1 MDHGYAREGVV
12 TSRPSKGAAQT
23 CRCKVHPM
31 PIAAGRVEPGTHVLV
46 IEDEKLLSWSTC
58 KDLKRWGY
66 IPTAAATLAEAREV
80 LARSQPHVILLDIR
94 LPDGRGLDLLQE
106 LSPSDRPK
114 VIVTSAFG
122 DVPTVV
128 EAMRLGAND
137 YLSKPF
143 EADNLFDAL
152 ARIQAVNAP
161 APAELP
167 STEDLARLG
176 IYSAHPSM
184 GLLLDRLRRFAH
196 TPRSTVLML
205 GETGVGKSVFARA
218 LHELSDRK
226 HSPFVEINCAAVPQT
241 LIESELMGH
250 ERGAFTDARVAKRG
264 LLEEANGGTLLLD
277 EIGDMPVEMQAK
289 LLHFIETRSYRR
301 LGSTREVQAD
311 VRIVTATHR
320 DLRDLVAT
328 GKFRED
334 LYYRL
339 KVLTLNLPPLRDR
352 VQDIDL
358 LADHF
363 LGIFAREMGSQVTGF
378 SPEARAVLRAFAWPG
393 NVRELR
399 HVIEA
404 AIVLSDRD
412 PLVRIDVLPDEIQ
425 RLRTA
430 LPLPPELPAG
440 AAPPP
445 PPLPHPTAHAAES
458 PVAEGEE
465 VVLQLKLDGTIG
477 LHDLEQ
483 EILRQA
489 MLRCGGNQVQ
499 AANLLGVSRDLL
511 RYRLRKFGLLK

>member
-1 MDHGYAREGVV
+1 M
-12 TSRPSKGAAQT
+12 TSAAS
-23 CRCKVHPM
+23 
-31 PIAAGRVEPGTHVLV
+31 RVEPGTHVLV

-66 IPTAAATLAEAREV
+66 IPTAAATLGEAREA
-80 LARSQPHVILLDIR
+80 LTKSPAPHVILLDIR

-152 ARIQAVNAP
+152 ARVQAVNAP
-161 APAELP
+161 APVEVP

-176 IYSAHPSM
+176 IFSAHPSM
-184 GLLLDRLRRFAH
+184 ALLLDRLRRFAH

-226 HSPFVEINCAAVPQT
+226 HAPFVEINCAAVPQT

-289 LLHFIETRSYRR
+289 LLHFIETRCYRR

-320 DLRDLVAT
+320 DLRELVAN

-339 KVLTLNLPPLRDR
+339 KVLTLHLPPLRDR

-363 LGIFAREMGSQVTGF
+363 LGVFAREMGSPVAGF
-378 SPEARAVLRAFAWPG
+378 SAEARAVLRAFAWPG

-404 AIVLSDRD
+404 AIVLSDGAS
-412 PLVRIDVLPDEIQ
+412 LVHIDVLPDEIQ
-425 RLRTA
+425 RLRSA
-430 LPLPPELPAG
+430 LPLPAEPQVAACIP
-440 AAPPP
+440 APPE
-445 PPLPHPTAHAAES
+445 ASA
-458 PVAEGEE
+458 AEGEE
-465 VVLQLKLDGTIG
+465 VVLQLKLDGSIG

-499 AANLLGVSRDLL
+499 AAHLLGVSRDLL